1 MLTQKRKTYS
11 SETLQ
16 SAVESVNKGER
27 NLLQASKIFGV
38 PRQTLADKV
47 NGRHPG
53 SYGGRTTLSEEDEEV
68 LVQYVLYMASIG
80 HPLTVA
86 DVKCFAWSVG
96 KRSSNPLC
104 FTENGPSEKWW
115 RGFKSRHP
123 RITLRKADKLDRRRK
138 AMSKPSVMHNHFD
151 QLKQVLENN
160 DLLDKPSH
168 IFNVDETGVD
178 MDSLNGKVVVD
189 RNTKHAYQESRGER
203 EHITANV
210 CCSASGLVL
219 PPMIIFER
227 CFPSGHYSK
236 CGPDS
241 CLYGK
246 SPNGYMDGDLF
257 KSWFTTIFLPYTAH
271 LRPAVLILDGH
282 GSHLTIDVIDL
293 AREHN
298 VILYCLPPHTTHL
311 LQPLDVSVFK
321 SLKAYFAKLCGQ
333 VKLLTLGTPKVIN
346 VNRTNFTAIFREA
359 FENSMSIPSIKN
371 GFRKCGVYPFSPEA
385 IDWSKVLS
393 DDATTSNAVEE
404 IPEPI
409 QNIPL
414 LNIPECIQNNPLLEN
429 NIIPRRL
436 IDAFVIPHLQEA
448 KKQNTRIT
456 TSARVL
462 TSDQHRDL
470 VRIKLDGIRKA
481 EIEKEKRKEERE
493 KKNKKKLG
501 TKVKVK
507 MEDLRKSK
515 RVPRKDYAKMITYS
529 TTSEEE
535 EEEEEEIEEEVE
547 EEVEEELEEEED
559 GDTCAICCRYAPPGR
574 ARHVDWIYCD
584 MCGKWYHTDCEI
596 PDPAASVT
604 YTCKRCA

>member
-1 MLTQKRKTYS
+1 MS
-11 SETLQ
+11 
-16 SAVESVNKGER
+16 
-27 NLLQASKIFGV
+27 
-38 PRQTLADKV
+38 
-47 NGRHPG
+47 
-53 SYGGRTTLSEEDEEV
+53 
-68 LVQYVLYMASIG
+68 
-80 HPLTVA
+80 
-86 DVKCFAWSVG
+86 
-96 KRSSNPLC
+96 KRS
-104 FTENGPSEKWW
+104 
-115 RGFKSRHP
+115 
-123 RITLRKADKLDRRRK
+123 
-138 AMSKPSVMHNHFD
+138 VMNKHFD
-151 QLKQVLENN
+151 QLKEVLADS

-168 IFNVDETGVD
+168 ISNVDETGIE

-257 KSWFTTIFLPYTAH
+257 KSWFTTIFLPHTAH

-282 GSHLTIDVIDL
+282 GSYLTIDVIDL

-311 LQPLDVSVFK
+311 LQPLDVSVVK
-321 SLKAYFAKLCGQ
+321 SLKAYFTKLCGQ
-333 VKLLTLGTPKVIN
+333 VKLLTLGTAKVIN

-359 FENSMSIPSIKN
+359 FEKSMSIPSIKN

-385 IDWSKVLS
+385 IDWSKIFS
-393 DDATTSNAVEE
+393 DDASPIASASVATTSNAVDED
-404 IPEPI
+404 IPESI
-409 QNIPL
+409 R
-414 LNIPECIQNNPLLEN
+414 NNPLLDN

-462 TSDQHRDL
+462 TSDQHRDM
-470 VRIKLDGIRKA
+470 VRSKLDGIRKA

-493 KKNKKKLG
+493 KRSKQKLD
-501 TKVKVK
+501 TKVKVQ

-515 RVPRKDYAKMITYS
+515 RVPRKDYAKLLTYS
-529 TTSEEE
+529 TTSSSSS
-535 EEEEEEIEEEVE
+535 
-547 EEVEEELEEEED
+547 EED
-559 GDTCAICCRYAPPGR
+559 RDTCAICHRNAPPGR
-574 ARHVDWIYCD
+574 AHRFDWIYCD
-584 MCGKWYHTDCEI
+584 TCGNWYHTDCET
-596 PDPAASVT
+596 PDPAASAT

>member
-1 MLTQKRKTYS
+1 MLSQKRKAYS

-16 SAVESVNKGER
+16 SAIESVNKGGKSVLE
-27 NLLQASKIFGV
+27 ASKIFGV

-47 NGRHPG
+47 NCRHTG
-53 SYGGRTTLSEEDEEV
+53 VYGGTTALSGEDEEA
-68 LVQYVLYMASIG
+68 LVQYILYMASIG

-104 FTENGPSEKWW
+104 FTENGPSDKWW
-115 RGFKSRHP
+115 RGFKRRHP

-138 AMSKPSVMHNHFD
+138 AMSKPSVMNNHFD
-151 QLKQVLENN
+151 QLKEVLENSG
-160 DLLDKPSH
+160 LLDKPSN
-168 IFNVDETGVD
+168 IFNVDETGID
-178 MDSLNGKVVVD
+178 MDSLTGKVVVD
-189 RNTKHAYQESRGER
+189 RNTKHPYQESRGER

-257 KSWFTTIFLPYTAH
+257 NSWFTTIFLPYTAH

-333 VKLLTLGTPKVIN
+333 VKLLTIGTPKVIN

-359 FENSMSIPSIKN
+359 FEKSMCIPSIKN

-385 IDWSKVLS
+385 IDWSKVIS
-393 DDATTSNAVEE
+393 DDASPIASASAATTSNDVED
-404 IPEPI
+404 IPESI
-409 QNIPL
+409 K
-414 LNIPECIQNNPLLEN
+414 NNPLLD
-429 NIIPRRL
+429 IIPRRL

-462 TSDQHRDL
+462 TSDQHRDM
-470 VRIKLDGIRKA
+470 VRRKLDGIRKA

-493 KKNKKKLG
+493 KRSKQKLN
-501 TKVKVK
+501 TKEKVK

-515 RVPRKDYAKMITYS
+515 RVPRKDYAKLLTYS
-529 TTSEEE
+529 TTSSSSS
-535 EEEEEEIEEEVE
+535 
-547 EEVEEELEEEED
+547 EEED
-559 GDTCAICCRYAPPGR
+559 DTCAICHRYAPPGR
-574 ARHVDWIYCD
+574 ARRFDWIYCD
-584 MCGKWYHTDCEI
+584 TCENWYHTDSEI
-596 PDPAASVT
+596 PDPAASAI
-604 YTCKRCA
+604 YTCKRCS